1 MTTILDAPTRSSLWA
16 SLGLSRPTG
25 RRTGL
30 FIGLL
35 SIVLLL
41 CVIGLVM
48 VVSASSVVGL
58 YQFGSTW
65 YFAKRQLI
73 WLAISIVI
81 MLVTMRIDYRFWRR
95 LATPLLLGSIVAL
108 VLVLVPRVGINVYG
122 STRWIGI
129 GPIQIQPSEF
139 AKFGLILFIADLLS
153 RRVNKLNDWR
163 QTLRP
168 VLLMTGLVAFLLMMQ
183 PNLGTT
189 LIIGAIVA
197 ALLFVS
203 GMPLLPLGLTAMF
216 ATGAA
221 SFLALIAPYRRA
233 RIVGSLR
240 PWDDPL
246 GHGYQT
252 IQSMVSIALGGL
264 SGVGLGASRAK
275 WGFLPFAHTDFVFA
289 IIAEETGIYG
299 ATVVILLF
307 VLLCVFGVLTALRAQ
322 DRFGTLLATGITTW
336 LAVQAFVNVG
346 AAIAILPVTG
356 VPLPFVSFGGSSMVS
371 TLAATG
377 VLLNI
382 ARQARP
388 VNRAG
393 NHKVVVGV

>member
-1 MTTILDAPTRSSLWA
+1 
-16 SLGLSRPTG
+16 
-25 RRTGL
+25 
-30 FIGLL
+30 
-35 SIVLLL
+35 
-41 CVIGLVM
+41 VIGLVM

-73 WLAISIVI
+73 WLAISFAVMFI
-81 MLVTMRIDYRFWRR
+81 TMRIDYRFWRK
-95 LATPLLLGSIVAL
+95 LATPILLGSIGAL
-108 VLVLVPRVGINVYG
+108 ILVLVPGIGVNVYG
-122 STRWIGI
+122 STRWIGA

-139 AKFGLILFIADLLS
+139 AKFGLILFCADLLS
-153 RRVNKLNDWR
+153 RRVHKLGNWR
-163 QTLRP
+163 LTLRP
-168 VLLMTGLVAFLLMMQ
+168 VLLMTGAVAFLLMLQ

-189 LIIGAIVA
+189 LVTGAIVA
-197 ALLFVS
+197 AILFVS
-203 GMPLLPLGLTAMF
+203 GMPLLPLGVTAMTAGGLATVLAF
-216 ATGAA
+216 A
-221 SFLALIAPYRRA
+221 APYRRA

-246 GHGYQT
+246 GDGYQT

-299 ATVVILLF
+299 AALVILLF
-307 VLLCVFGVLTALRAQ
+307 VLLCVVGILIALRAQ
-322 DRFGTLLATGITTW
+322 DRFGTLVATGITTW

-371 TLAATG
+371 TMAATG

-388 VNRAG
+388 VGRQMAAE
-393 NHKVVVGV
+393 VPTSA